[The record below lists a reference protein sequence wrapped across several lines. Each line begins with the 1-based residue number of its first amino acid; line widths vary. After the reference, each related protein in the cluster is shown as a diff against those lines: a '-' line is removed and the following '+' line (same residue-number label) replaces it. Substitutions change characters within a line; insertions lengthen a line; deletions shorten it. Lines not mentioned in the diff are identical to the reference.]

1 MTQMEMA
8 RLGIVSEEMEKVA
21 KVEGVDVETVRQ
33 RVAQGRAVIPKNKL
47 HKLERPMIVGEGF
60 SVKVNANIGTSV
72 GFSSLEEELEKA
84 KVAVEYGADSIM
96 VLSTWG
102 DLRAMRRAIVEMSPV
117 PVGSVPIYDSAV
129 RSYQLGKSV
138 VDFSERDF
146 FDMVI
151 AHAEDGIDFMTVHVG
166 VTRRVLEYLRK
177 SKRILKIVSRGGSI
191 IAGWM
196 IKNNKENP
204 FYEHFDELLDIA
216 REYDITLSLGDGMRP
231 GAVVDAGDPQQFEE
245 LFVIGELV
253 EEARKKGVQVM
264 VEGPGHVPLNEIEV
278 HVKLMKKAAR
288 GAPIFL
294 LGPLPTDR
302 AMGYDHIA
310 CAIGGAL
317 AGYFGADFLCYVTP
331 SEHISLPTVE
341 DVREG
346 VIASKIAAM
355 VADVA
360 RGNERALELEREM
373 AIARRNFD
381 WEKMFKL
388 CVGKDIARRKREE
401 RPYPDKGCSMCGP
414 FCAIRIAEEFALEA
428 ERDLDQRHQK
438 QGVVD

>member
-8 RLGIVSEEMEKVA
+8 RKGVVSDEMKKVA
-21 KVEGVDVETVRQ
+21 EYEGVDVEIVRQ
-33 RVAQGRAVIPKNKL
+33 KLAEGRAVLPKNKL
-47 HKLERPMIVGEGF
+47 HRIERPMIVGEGF
-60 SVKVNANIGTSV
+60 SVKVNANIGTSQ
-72 GFSSLEEELEKA
+72 GFSSLEEEKEKA
-84 KVAVEYGADSIM
+84 RVAIEYGADSLM

-102 DLRAMRRAIVEMSPV
+102 DLREIRRAIVEMSPV

-129 RSYQLGKSV
+129 RSYQMKKNV
-138 VDFSERDF
+138 VDFSEKDF

-151 AHAEDGIDFMTVHVG
+151 AHAEDGIDFMTIHVG
-166 VTRRVLEYLRK
+166 VTRRVLDRIK
-177 SKRILKIVSRGGSI
+177 SSRRVLKIVSRGGAI

-196 IKNNKENP
+196 IKNNRENP

-216 REYDITLSLGDGMRP
+216 KDYDITLSLGDGMRP
-231 GAVVDAGDPQQFEE
+231 GAVVDASDAQQFEE
-245 LFVIGELV
+245 LFVMGELV
-253 EEARKKGVQVM
+253 ERAREKGVQVM
-264 VEGPGHVPLNEIEV
+264 LEGPGHVPLNEVEMNV
-278 HVKLMKKAAR
+278 RLMKKIGK

-317 AGYFGADFLCYVTP
+317 AGYYGADFLCYVTP
-331 SEHISLPTVE
+331 SEHISLPDVE

-346 VIASKIAAM
+346 VIASKIAAI

-360 RGNERALELEREM
+360 RGNKKAWELEKKM
-373 AIARRNFD
+373 ALARKNFD
-381 WEKMFKL
+381 WETMFSL
-388 CVGKDIARRKREE
+388 SLGKDVAKKKYEE

-414 FCAIRIAEEFALEA
+414 FCAIKIAEEFS
-428 ERDLDQRHQK
+428 
-438 QGVVD
+438 